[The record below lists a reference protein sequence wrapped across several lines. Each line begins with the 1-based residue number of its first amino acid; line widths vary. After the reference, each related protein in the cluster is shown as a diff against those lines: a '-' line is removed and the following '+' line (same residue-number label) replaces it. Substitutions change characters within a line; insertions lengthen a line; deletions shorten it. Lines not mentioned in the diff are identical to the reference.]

1 MLSEFK
7 MIDSSR
13 RGLEAVSGSQD
24 RDQQPSKKKRRKR
37 KKRLAIPA
45 GLVFYT
51 TAILALASS
60 GIVYLEGH
68 DFLAFS
74 AGVCILIA
82 IVLFINERGGF
93 TRSKRMRRSGETRVA
108 FNDTEILILFILLMI
123 GIFVSVVAF
132 LDRSMVDL

>member
-1 MLSEFK
+1 MV
-7 MIDSSR
+7 DSSR
-13 RGLEAVSGSQD
+13 RGLEAVPGPKD
-24 RDQQPSKKKRRKR
+24 RDKREPPKKKRRR

-51 TAILALASS
+51 TAVLALASS

-68 DFLAFS
+68 NFLAFS

-82 IVLFINERGGF
+82 VVLFINERGGF
-93 TRSKRMRRSGETRVA
+93 TRSRRMRRSDETRVS

>member
-1 MLSEFK
+1 MV
-7 MIDSSR
+7 DSSK
-13 RGLEAVSGSQD
+13 RGLEAVSGHKD
-24 RDQQPSKKKRRKR
+24 REQPEPPKKKRRRRR

-74 AGVCILIA
+74 ASVCILI
-82 IVLFINERGGF
+82 IMVLFINERGGF
-93 TRSKRMRRSGETRVA
+93 TRSRRMRRSDETRVS

-123 GIFVSVVAF
+123 GIF
-132 LDRSMVDL
+132 